1 MKRKEINGKSLSPES
16 LMMSYGYKP
25 ESSVGAIKSPIFQTS
40 TFVFRTAEEGK
51 AFFEVTYGLREQK
64 PKEELPPQ
72 VELIETPK
80 APPSNSM
87 FDMDMLL
94 SKLDER
100 MDTRLKNFQP
110 PPQQSYQQPP
120 QNFYQP
126 PQFNEQQI
134 REDERNRMKQTD
146 TERKKPS

>member
-1 MKRKEINGKSLSPES
+1 
-16 LMMSYGYKP
+16 
-25 ESSVGAIKSPIFQTS
+25 
-40 TFVFRTAEEGK
+40 
-51 AFFEVTYGLREQK
+51 
-64 PKEELPPQ
+64 
-72 VELIETPK
+72 
-80 APPSNSM
+80 
-87 FDMDMLL
+87 MLL

-134 REDERNRMKQTD
+134 REDERNRMKQ
-146 TERKKPS
+146 ERDKKKQEIVNQRTQQYYKKLPPVSYVNSENPWDNLLNPKRYS